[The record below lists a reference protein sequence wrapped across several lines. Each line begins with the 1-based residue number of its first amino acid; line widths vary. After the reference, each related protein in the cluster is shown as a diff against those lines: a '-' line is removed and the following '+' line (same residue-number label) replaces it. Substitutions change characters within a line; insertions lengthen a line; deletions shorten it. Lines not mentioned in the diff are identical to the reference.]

1 MNKWKMISLTS
12 ILLPLVLFFPDLSL
26 GEMKIDINTASGE
39 ELQMLYRVGAILS
52 ERIVK
57 EREENGDFK
66 SLEDVSARVKGVGPV
81 MISHWA
87 DATYLPYSGEG
98 GITSEREAELR
109 ELELSLARGE
119 EKLDLNTAPADELQ
133 LLYRIG
139 AKIADRIVKEREEN
153 GSFTSLKSLSSRVEG
168 VGNTMTEKWSRY
180 VDLPLETEEDLA
192 PEWIDINDATEE
204 ELQTLY
210 RVGEKLALRII
221 EEREKN
227 GSFSSLEDLIQRVKG
242 LGPTIVG
249 NWRNRVVNPL
259 TE

>member
-1 MNKWKMISLTS
+1 MFSLTS
-12 ILLPLVLFFPDLSL
+12 ILLPLVLFFPNLSI
-26 GEMKIDINTASGE
+26 GEMKIDINTASAE
-39 ELQMLYRVGAILS
+39 ELQMLYRVGPVLS

-57 EREENGDFK
+57 EREENGEFK
-66 SLEDVSARVKGVGPV
+66 SLEGISSRIKGVGPV

-87 DATYLPYSGEG
+87 DVTYLPYSGEG
-98 GITSEREAELR
+98 GVSPEREAELR

-119 EKLDLNTAPADELQ
+119 IKLDLNTAPADELQ
-133 LLYRIG
+133 LLYRVG
-139 AKIADRIVKEREEN
+139 EKISERIVQEREEN
-153 GSFTSLKSLSSRVEG
+153 GPFTSLRSLARRVSG
-168 VGNTMTEKWSRY
+168 VGEKMIEEWGRY
-180 VDLPLETEEDLA
+180 VDLPLETEEDSA